1 MMTKTDGSTKSS
13 SSNGANTADGT
24 VSSTS
29 SAPPTSADSITAL
42 KHSTEETKKQ
52 EQRHMSL
59 LTARLRETTRTYKS
73 MEKER
78 EEAASSM
85 RELFTRKRKLD
96 RELDPVGKK
105 KRQVEHEVE
114 VAKRKAG
121 ITKVVGLLLEMEE
134 PEKSL
139 GEVVRRF
146 RRELVEK
153 NAEVVEEKREG
164 IGGEV
169 VVKREKSNVK
179 EKREGS
185 AALQGIE
192 TARSASASPKPM
204 APVTSNISTAHSI

>member
-1 MMTKTDGSTKSS
+1 M
-13 SSNGANTADGT
+13 N
-24 VSSTS
+24 
-29 SAPPTSADSITAL
+29 
-42 KHSTEETKKQ
+42 
-52 EQRHMSL
+52 L

-134 PEKSL
+134 PEKCL

-146 RRELVEK
+146 GRELVEK
-153 NAEVVEEKREG
+153 KAEVVEERREG

-169 VVKREKSNVK
+169 VVKREEKSNVK
-179 EKREGS
+179 EERGAEEGS

-204 APVTSNISTAHSI
+204 APVTSNTSTAHSI